1 MTIKMLKNFL
11 LNIIFTRRCGICGDI
26 CPINKTLC
34 DKCEREPNRIE
45 GKICMKCGNKKQ
57 NCTCENNRFLFYESV
72 CAPFYYRGGVR
83 SAILR
88 LKFHKR
94 PEMAISLGKE
104 MAQCV
109 NERYKGYEFDLCTY
123 MPTHENTLKERG
135 YNHAELLANSLSH
148 QLGLPCLPLLKKDLE
163 TPPQHQLPLY
173 RRTGNLAGALSFN
186 EDVLS
191 DLSDMRI
198 LLCDDIKTSGSSLN
212 ECAQLLLFN
221 GAAEVRCIT
230 ACISGGEKE

>member
-1 MTIKMLKNFL
+1 
-11 LNIIFTRRCGICGDI
+11 
-26 CPINKTLC
+26 
-34 DKCEREPNRIE
+34 
-45 GKICMKCGNKKQ
+45 
-57 NCTCENNRFLFYESV
+57 
-72 CAPFYYRGGVR
+72 
-83 SAILR
+83 
-88 LKFHKR
+88 
-94 PEMAISLGKE
+94 
-104 MAQCV
+104 
-109 NERYKGYEFDLCTY
+109 

-148 QLGLPCLPLLKKDLE
+148 ELGLPCLPLLKKDFE
-163 TPPQHQLPLY
+163 TPPQHRLPLY

-230 ACISGGEKE
+230 ACISRGEKE